1 MEKAASVHISCL
13 RLFELLQQLL
23 PYFLTI
29 HDDYTL
35 RPNPK
40 EQHTSLVSISQLEW
54 CAAPALPVSLAITST
69 SVRSCLSPEV
79 GEKPRL
85 DLSAPAHP
93 HIDMSLAPMIVV
105 AYERFTEQCI
115 TAVSQRCL
123 LDHHASYQLVVG
135 CKVRKGY
142 PPCTAQAVTIGC
154 DAFTLQIPGKKTVR
168 RDRPKSKLT
177 SIVVRRPRPC
187 CSTRART
194 PSQLITCN
202 CHDMPGCERGERK
215 AEHQKR
221 TSTFRSVPAGARLG
235 CSSNQAKQRQEP
247 NSGYSACP
255 SLSSSTHHL
264 LSPPFSSLTS

>member
-1 MEKAASVHISCL
+1 MEKAASVHTSCL

-35 RPNPK
+35 RPNP
-40 EQHTSLVSISQLEW
+40 EQHTSLVSIPQLEW

-123 LDHHASYQLVVG
+123 LDHHAIVG

-142 PPCTAQAVTIGC
+142 PPCTAQAVRALDENDERLVDDLYLPRSCSSHATIGC
-154 DAFTLQIPGKKTVR
+154 DAFTL
-168 RDRPKSKLT
+168 
-177 SIVVRRPRPC
+177 
-187 CSTRART
+187 
-194 PSQLITCN
+194 
-202 CHDMPGCERGERK
+202 
-215 AEHQKR
+215 
-221 TSTFRSVPAGARLG
+221 
-235 CSSNQAKQRQEP
+235 
-247 NSGYSACP
+247 
-255 SLSSSTHHL
+255 
-264 LSPPFSSLTS
+264 